1 MTPTPVPWRQAW
13 QDALYGPQGFYRTP
27 EGPAGHFATSV
38 AGIPHAD
45 AVMARAIT
53 TLARRHGLGTIV
65 DLAAGRGS
73 FTAAMAQAAPE
84 LSFVGVDIV
93 DRPSDLPESIDWLV
107 SPGGP
112 ALPAELLAL
121 TSTLIVA
128 HEWLDVVPTTV
139 AQRDTIMNNS
149 GTTGNHDVNN
159 KDVWRE
165 VLVSPSTGEQGL
177 GGKIQGSEL
186 EWLQTWV
193 DPDTE
198 VAEVG
203 LSRDRAFADLMS
215 RVDDGLVL
223 AVDYGHLRQQ
233 RPSAGTLTGY
243 RSGRA
248 VAPVPDGSMD
258 LTAHVAIDSLVPA
271 GADVQTYR
279 QHEMLRDLLGPPATP
294 SRDLAHTRPSAY
306 LAALAEHTADRVLR
320 EPGGLGG
327 FWWVLARCTS

>member
-1 MTPTPVPWRQAW
+1 MPWQKAW
-13 QDALYGPQGFYRTP
+13 QVALYGAQGFYRAP

-93 DRPSDLPESIDWLV
+93 DRPSDLPDRIDWLV

-139 AQRDTIMNNS
+139 AQRDT
-149 GTTGNHDVNN
+149 GTSTGNNDVNN
-159 KDVWRE
+159 KCVWRE
-165 VLVSPSTGEQGL
+165 VLVSASNGEQCL
-177 GGKIQGSEL
+177 GGDIEGSEL

-193 DPDTE
+193 DPHTE
-198 VAEVG
+198 LAEVG
-203 LSRDRAFADLMS
+203 LSRDRAFADLIS

-223 AVDYGHLRQQ
+223 AVDYGHLREQ

-243 RSGRA
+243 RAGRA

-258 LTAHVAIDSLVPA
+258 LTAHVAIDSLLPT
-271 GADVQTYR
+271 GDNVQACR
-279 QHEMLRDLLGPPATP
+279 QHEMLSDLLGPPATP
-294 SRDLAHTRPSAY
+294 SRDLARTRPSAY
-306 LAALAEHTADRVLR
+306 LEALAEYTADRVLR